1 MLPSATPSPAPLAVL
16 VLEHLADAVY
26 LLDPETSD
34 IVWCNRPGWES
45 LGLGREEVLNH
56 SVLSLQMDV
65 SGAPHWSEIAAV
77 IRSAPC
83 FTFIGRHRHAL
94 GHEVSVEVNTTRFFE
109 EGREYF
115 LSVARDITRRT
126 ALEADL
132 RKREN
137 QLWFALNEAMD
148 GLWDWNILTSEVF
161 FSPQLKRMLGYG
173 PDEMPPLLSSWS
185 ENIHPEDASNVQR
198 LLGEHVEGRRARYEA
213 RYRLRNRSG
222 QWLWVLDRGRVCERD
237 ARGAATRVVGMVQDI
252 TQERAAQEALARS
265 EAEQRALITAL
276 PDIVM
281 RLDRQGRHLYVSERI
296 STLSP
301 IPVAQMIGRTH
312 RDLGLPEALCEELD
326 AVLHDVFSTGSPRE
340 SEFAI
345 DTPVGLRTISWRVVA
360 EQEGPPEALQSVLA
374 VCRDITEQRQADNEL
389 ARHRLQLEELVA
401 ERTAALTVAKSQAE
415 AANRA
420 KSRFLANM
428 SHELRTP
435 LGAIIGMTGLARQ
448 RAADATQSDQLDK
461 AAQASQHLL
470 QLINDILDLS
480 KIEAERMALE
490 AGAFQLGPLLDG
502 VSQLAAHRA
511 QEKGLQFSISLPPAL
526 AQQGLMGDALRL
538 KQVLLNLI
546 DNAIKFTQQGEVR
559 VEVSATDTAPPGC
572 QGLRLAVRDSGIG
585 IDEASSE
592 RLFKP
597 FEQADNSTTRRY
609 GGTGLGLAISRE
621 LVRMMGG
628 DVLVHSQPGQGSV
641 FEVQLSL
648 PTTQPA
654 PLARSPVRAEE
665 LRVQLALSHAG
676 RSVLVADDD
685 PVSREVAAALLRR
698 AELEVH
704 LAADGEEAV
713 AQAARQRFALVL
725 MDMQMP
731 RLNGLDAARRL
742 REGGLNSHTPIVA
755 LTANAFEDDR
765 RRCLEAGMDE
775 HLTKPI
781 DMAALYEKLIALLPR
796 G

>member
-1 MLPSATPSPAPLAVL
+1 MPPATAPSPAPLAAL

-26 LLDPETSD
+26 LLDPVSSD

-65 SGAPHWSEIAAV
+65 SGAPHWNEIAAV

-83 FTFIGRHRHAL
+83 YTFIGRHRHAL

-109 EGREYF
+109 GGREYF

-148 GLWDWNILTSEVF
+148 GLWDWNVSTGEVF

-173 PDEMPPLLSSWS
+173 PDEMTPTLSSWS
-185 ENIHPEDASNVQR
+185 DNVHPEDAAAVQR
-198 LLGEHVEGRRARYEA
+198 LLTEHVQGRRARYEA

-222 QWLWVLDRGRVCERD
+222 QWLWVVDRGRVCERD

-265 EAEQRALITAL
+265 EAEQRALIAAL

-296 STLSP
+296 GTLSS

-312 RDLGLPEALCEELD
+312 RQLGLPAALCDELD
-326 AVLHDVFSTGSPRE
+326 AVVHGVFSTGLPRE
-340 SEFAI
+340 SEFEV
-345 DTPVGLRTISWRVVA
+345 DTPLGHRTISWRVVA

-374 VCRDITEQRQADNEL
+374 VCRDITEQRQAANEL
-389 ARHRLQLEELVA
+389 ARHRLRLEELVA
-401 ERTAALTVAKSQAE
+401 ERTEALNVAKTQAE

-448 RAADATQSDQLDK
+448 RAADTTQSDQLDK

-490 AGAFQLGPLLDG
+490 AGAFQLGPLLEG

-511 QEKGLQFSISLPPAL
+511 QEKGLCFAVMLPPAL

-546 DNAIKFTQQGEVR
+546 DNAIKFTQEGEVR
-559 VEVSATDTAPPGC
+559 VEVGTTDTAPPGC
-572 QGLRLAVRDSGIG
+572 QGLRLAVHDSGIG
-585 IDEASSE
+585 IDEASCE

-628 DVLVHSQPGQGSV
+628 DIQVHSQPGQGSV
-641 FEVQLSL
+641 FEVQLAL

-654 PLARSPVRAEE
+654 PVARGPARAEG
-665 LRVQLALSHAG
+665 LRAQLAQAHAG
-676 RSVLVADDD
+676 RPVLVADDD

-698 AELEVH
+698 AELAVH

-713 AQAARQRFALVL
+713 ALAARQRFALVL

-742 REGGLNSHTPIVA
+742 REDGLNRHTPIVA
-755 LTANAFEDDR
+755 LTANAFDDDR
-765 RRCLEAGMDE
+765 KRCLEAGMDE

-781 DMAALYEKLIALLPR
+781 DMAALYEKLLALLPR